1 MNPLGW
7 LFGGSDA
14 AGKTVDNISSGIDKM
29 FYTDEEKADARKQGF
44 ELFIEWQKA
53 TQPQN
58 LARRLIALIITVLYS
73 VLIIAGI
80 TAWYFN
86 PDYAVFIFNMLT
98 ELILQPF
105 NIIIIFYYGKG
116 MVSDFTKARS
126 N

>member
-1 MNPLGW
+1 MNPFGW
-7 LFGGSDA
+7 LFGGSEA
-14 AGKTVDNISSGIDKM
+14 AGKTVDNISSGIDKL
-29 FYTDEEKADARKQGF
+29 FYTDEEKADAKKQGF
-44 ELFIEWQKA
+44 ELFIQWQKA

-73 VLIIAGI
+73 VLILSGIA
-80 TAWYFN
+80 AWYFN

-116 MVSDFTKARS
+116 MVSDFTKTRA